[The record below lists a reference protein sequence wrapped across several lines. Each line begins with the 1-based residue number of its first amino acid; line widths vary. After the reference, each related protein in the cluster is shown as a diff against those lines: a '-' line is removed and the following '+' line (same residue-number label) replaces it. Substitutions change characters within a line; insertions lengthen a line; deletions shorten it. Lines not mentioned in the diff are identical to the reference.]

1 MKKFFYLMSLCLCMF
16 AGVAVMTSCGDD
28 DDEVVNNGGKDNGGN
43 VKGSYTLDYKVT
55 SYGNLDSS
63 EKDALNYIM
72 ENLICDGEWE
82 DATLD
87 EVTEDVKA
95 TIKAQERGVSETFY
109 GKNFSV
115 EIYIKNDKNV
125 TVKTITVNCNGG
137 RLVY

>member
-28 DDEVVNNGGKDNGGN
+28 DDDEVVNNGGN
-43 VKGSYTLDYKVT
+43 VKGTYTLDYKVT

-63 EKDALNYIM
+63 EKDALNYM
-72 ENLICDGEWE
+72 MKNLICDGEWE

-115 EIYIKNDKNV
+115 EIYIKNDKKV

-137 RLVY
+137 QLVY

>member
-16 AGVAVMTSCGDD
+16 AGAAVMTSCGDD
-28 DDEVVNNGGKDNGGN
+28 DDDEVVNNGGN
-43 VKGSYTLDYKVT
+43 VKGTYTLDYKVT

-63 EKDALNYIM
+63 EKDALNYM
-72 ENLICDGEWE
+72 MKNLICDGEWE

-115 EIYIKNDKNV
+115 EIYIKNDKKV

-137 RLVY
+137 QLVY